1 MLSRRKTRYIVKAQE
16 SIDKFHAMHGI
27 HSVIPG
33 RSDEKIQQQ
42 PTDNMHTQN
51 LTHLAHNHQIQ
62 KNYRTREYDTDRT
75 FSNSSQ
81 RHAHI
86 HQPITLMN
94 KAQQCSC
101 HKKEQRCICH
111 RRLAHIEKFY
121 TACKNHRRP
130 KACTFIKQPCD
141 TYIHHHRGAAGHQCR
156 RKAGSKFAVTE
167 KKLSNSNQPIIYRR
181 LIIPEIAKNS
191 R

>member
-1 MLSRRKTRYIVKAQE
+1 MLCRRKTRYIVKSQE
-16 SIDKFHAMHGI
+16 GIDKFHAMHSI
-27 HSVIPG
+27 HSVIPR
-33 RSDEKIQQQ
+33 RSNEKIQQQ
-42 PTDNMHTQN
+42 TTDNMHAQN
-51 LTHLAHNHQIQ
+51 LTQLAHRHQIQ
-62 KNYRTREYDTDRT
+62 KNYRTRKNYTDRT

-94 KAQQCSC
+94 KAQQCTG
-101 HKKEQRCICH
+101 HKEEQRCVCH

-130 KACTFIKQPCD
+130 KACTFIKQPGNA
-141 TYIHHHRGAAGHQCR
+141 YIHHNGSSAGHQCR
-156 RKAGSKFAVTE
+156 RQAGRKFAVTE
-167 KKLSNSNQPIIYRR
+167 KKLSNSNQPIIHRR